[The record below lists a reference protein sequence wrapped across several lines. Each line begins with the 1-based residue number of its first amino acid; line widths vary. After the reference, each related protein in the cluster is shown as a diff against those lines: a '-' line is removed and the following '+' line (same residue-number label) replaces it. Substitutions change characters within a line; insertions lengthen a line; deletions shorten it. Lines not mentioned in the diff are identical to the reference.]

1 MNRTVELTDD
11 GGPEVADVHLFGD
24 VRRGEVDDDALPSLG
39 TFQVVFRGWPDAVSQ
54 QNQHLKNLIG

>member
-39 TFQVVFRGWPDAVSQ
+39 TFEVVFRGWPDAVSQ
-54 QNQHLKNLIG
+54 QN